1 MNQKKLVYDVFFM
14 DEKEIKV
21 ALKLVDSLETVEDA
35 INNIAK
41 KYTINSNEETYEF
54 NKKMLTEFAKIMGLI
69 KRKDVW

>member
-21 ALKLVDSLETVEDA
+21 ALKSVDSLETVEDA